1 MNRPVWYAALA
12 TAAALGL
19 QVLLPRV
26 FSVVLWYHLGFFAV
40 SLAMLGL
47 AAGGLVVRRRVERSG
62 RAGGG
67 LDLDLLAALS
77 SISIPTALALVLRL
91 PIDPTALAE
100 HPGAQCLLGL
110 AGLVLA
116 APFALLGTLAC
127 ACLDLE
133 QERIGRAYGATFFGG
148 AAGALVCLG
157 VMEEWGAPAAAG
169 ALALLPLLGLS
180 GRLCSGSSLA
190 ALVVTAAALLAPA
203 RLLPFE
209 SRKHFP
215 HIAAEQVIAEEWNA
229 FSRVTFYRNPE
240 HHGLWA
246 IPASYG
252 GPLPDSIGVA
262 IDSWAITSILERGA
276 DPAALGFLGAYP
288 PALAFVGAEQGFD
301 ALVIGAGGGVDVLAA
316 LEAGAG
322 RVDAVEIN
330 PLIVDAVRGRF
341 REFSGALY
349 DDPRVH
355 AAAAEGRHF
364 VETRAGLYDRI
375 VLSGVDTFAATEA
388 GAFALA
394 ENYLYTEEAIAAYL
408 EHLRP
413 GGILAIGRW
422 WFEPPRQTL
431 RLALTAAAVLEARG
445 GPDARLCLFVARAER
460 NSFLLLKNGTLTGD
474 EVQRLTQACQPRGAE
489 IVFAPGAPAHA
500 TFAAFLD
507 PARRAALL
515 AEYPYRVDPTTDD
528 RPFFF
533 ENARPRHLF
542 QASGDWIHDR
552 LGGLEVLVV
561 TMAVLLVLSL
571 PLFWFGGL
579 RGAGRLG
586 GRFLAAAPFAFLGLA
601 YMLVEVPLL
610 QRLSLVLGHP
620 VLAVAVVLVALLLGS
635 GAGSLMAGRLEPAR
649 AHAAAFAAAGAVLV
663 VPCFSHQALLDAVA
677 GAGGAGRVLA
687 VIAFLSLPAFAM
699 GIPFPLGVRA
709 LRARGPLLVPIAFL
723 ANGVASV
730 LACPA
735 AVLLSIAWGFSTTLL
750 GGVVAYA
757 AAGAL
762 LLAGARHPAA
772 AGGRGGI
779 AH

>member
-1 MNRPVWYAALA
+1 MNRAVWYAALS

-47 AAGGLVVRRRVERSG
+47 AVGGLVVRRRVERCG
-62 RAGGG
+62 QAGGG
-67 LDLDLLAALS
+67 LDLDLLAALAS
-77 SISIPTALALVLRL
+77 LSIPASLALVLRL
-91 PIDPTALAE
+91 PIDPTALVE
-100 HPGAQCLLGL
+100 HLGSQCLLGL

-116 APFALLGTLAC
+116 VPFALLGTLAC

-133 QERIGRAYGATFFGG
+133 KERIGRAYGATFFGG

-157 VMEEWGAPAAAG
+157 VMELWGAPGAAG
-169 ALALLPLLGLS
+169 ALALLPLLGLP
-180 GRLCSGSSLA
+180 GRLRSGSSLA
-190 ALVVTAAALLAPA
+190 ALVIAAAALIAPA

-215 HIAAEQVIAEEWNA
+215 RIAAEQVIAEEWNA
-229 FSRVTFYRNPE
+229 CSRVTFYENPE

-262 IDSWAITSILERGA
+262 IDSWAITSILAGGVDA
-276 DPAALGFLGAYP
+276 AALGFLGAYP
-288 PALAFVGAEQGFD
+288 PALAFAGVAPGFD

-316 LEAGAG
+316 LQAGAA

-341 REFSGALY
+341 RDFSGALY
-349 DDPRVH
+349 EDPRVH
-355 AAAAEGRHF
+355 VVVAEGRHF
-364 VETRAGLYDRI
+364 VETRADTYDRI

-394 ENYLYTEEAIAAYL
+394 ENYLYTEEALAAYL

-413 GGILAIGRW
+413 GGMLAIGRW

-431 RLALTAAAVLEARG
+431 RLALTAAAALEARG
-445 GPDARLCLFVARAER
+445 GPDARLCLFIARAQR
-460 NSFLLLKNGTLTGD
+460 NAFLLLKNGVLTEE
-474 EVQRLTQACQPRGAE
+474 EVLILTEACQGRGAE
-489 IVFAPGAPAHA
+489 VVFAPGGPQHQ
-500 TFAAFLD
+500 TFAAFLE
-507 PARRAALL
+507 PARRASML
-515 AEYPYRVDPTTDD
+515 AAYPYRVDPTTDD

-533 ENARPRHLF
+533 ENARLANLF
-542 QASGDWIHDR
+542 QTSGNWIHDR
-552 LGGLEVLVV
+552 LGGLEVLVSTLV
-561 TMAVLLVLSL
+561 VLLALSL
-571 PLFWFGGL
+571 PLCWFGGL
-579 RGAGRLG
+579 RGRGSLAGR
-586 GRFLAAAPFAFLGLA
+586 FVAAAPFALLGLA

-635 GAGSLMAGRLEPAR
+635 GAGSLMAARLEPAR

-663 VPCFSHQALLDAVA
+663 VPCLSHQALLEAVA
-677 GAGGAGRVLA
+677 ESGGAGRILAVLA
-687 VIAFLSLPAFAM
+687 FLALPAFAM
-699 GIPFPLGVRA
+699 GIPFPLAVRA
-709 LRARGPLLVPIAFL
+709 LAARGPLLVPIAFV

-730 LACPA
+730 LAGPV
-735 AVLLSIAWGFSTTLL
+735 AVLLSLEWGFSTALL
-750 GGVVAYA
+750 AGVAAYL
-757 AAGAL
+757 AAGAVL
-762 LLAGARHPAA
+762 LVRLRRSTPVPENGAAP
-772 AGGRGGI
+772 
-779 AH
+779 